1 MFGGL
6 RPVTGMVGKGVQSYP
21 IYQNAK
27 VADHKNRPAIRA
39 GRYGL
44 ITFTFAPE
52 WGLLHF
58 DRSRSLLALA
68 CFMC

>member
-1 MFGGL
+1 MSGGL
-6 RPVTGMVGKGVQSYP
+6 RPVTGMVGKGVQAYP
-21 IYQNAK
+21 IYQN
-27 VADHKNRPAIRA
+27 ADHKNRPAIRA
-39 GRYGL
+39 GSYGL
-44 ITFTFAPE
+44 ITFTLAPE